1 MVASDDTTR
10 GRILR
15 QVTTNPGPDRE
26 PAWSPDSKQIAYV
39 MNAEP
44 DLLWYATAHL
54 ALVPA
59 AGGTPRVL
67 TTALDRN
74 VGSPRF
80 AADGK
85 SIWFLLEDAGE
96 RDVARIGVDR
106 SGLTRPVAGPPHAG
120 AFAPSPHRAPVV
132 LVARPPP
139 PRQIIHPRRGTPRP
153 LTPPNQ
159 SFPPTP
165 RP

>member
-15 QVTTNPGPDRE
+15 QVTTNPGPDEE

-54 ALVPA
+54 AVVPA

-80 AADGK
+80 AADAK

-106 SGLTRPVAGPPHAG
+106 RRLTRPLAGDLRARAFALATCRRPRGPVGPP
-120 AFAPSPHRAPVV
+120 
-132 LVARPPP
+132 
-139 PRQIIHPRRGTPRP
+139 
-153 LTPPNQ
+153 
-159 SFPPTP
+159 
-165 RP
+165 